1 MRTGPA
7 DVLVTGDGQL
17 QFGTYLMGEDT
28 PVHGRQLTGWDDLPD
43 MDDASVALPSS
54 HGAWPGWLLAQP
66 RVLTF
71 DFLLHQPRSAGG
83 LPAVLDGLRAAT
95 ALRQEETPL
104 VVQLAGTR
112 RLLWARVTRRAL
124 PASQDYTWGQPTG
137 SIEWTA
143 SDPRRYEVAEQ
154 VALTGLPVPEPGLDW
169 HPADTPPGLEWDLD
183 WGGSGTPGAVLI
195 TNAGD
200 ADTYPVLA
208 ITGPVTQPAVTNQAT
223 GAPLEY
229 DITLAATDRLVI
241 DTREGTVTLN
251 GTTPRLYT
259 ATPRSTPEQAF
270 TLPPGT
276 SLLTFRAAEF
286 NDRAALTVI
295 WRSAWW

>member
-1 MRTGPA
+1 MRPGSPE
-7 DVLVTGDGQL
+7 VLVTGDGQI
-17 QFGTYLMGEDT
+17 QFGSYLMGEDT

-43 MDDASVALPSS
+43 VDDASVPLPSS

-95 ALRQEETPL
+95 TLRQEETPL

-112 RLLWARVTRRAL
+112 RLMWARVTRRAL
-124 PASQDYTWGQPTG
+124 PAGQDYTWGWPTG
-137 SIEWTA
+137 LIEWTA
-143 SDPRRYEVAEQ
+143 SDPRRYEVTEQ
-154 VALTGLPVPEPGLDW
+154 VARTGLPVPEPGLDW
-169 HPADTPPGLEWDLD
+169 HPTDPPQGLEWDLD
-183 WGGSGTPGAVLI
+183 WGGSATPGATPVI
-195 TNAGD
+195 NAGD
-200 ADTYPVLA
+200 ADTYPTLA
-208 ITGPVTQPAVTNQAT
+208 ITGPVTRPAVTNQAT
-223 GAPLEY
+223 GATLEY

-251 GTTPRLYT
+251 DTSPRLYT
-259 ATPRSTPEQAF
+259 ATLRSTPEQAF
-270 TLPPGT
+270 ALPSGN

-286 NDRAALTVI
+286 NPLAALTVF